1 MSPAGGRCAHI
12 FGPKTSVRA
21 PPGAF
26 YDNSVPHTSLID
38 AYHVGDDFM
47 LGVNRGAVCLSLLRA
62 YSRSPGQLRK
72 AAAAQ
77 TRKTAGRIPQHAA
90 MAAQAGQRP
99 RTRWQSLQG
108 VPCIRPADVLRPLGP
123 SHRAAGRSM
132 GPEAGRKQPH
142 YPVQPPP
149 RAGRSWETAAG
160 YAAQAG
166 CGAAVVIPPASGR
179 RLF

>member
-1 MSPAGGRCAHI
+1 MPPAGGRCAHI

-21 PPGAF
+21 PPGIF
-26 YDNSVPHTSLID
+26 YDNSVPHASLID

-72 AAAAQ
+72 AATAQ

-123 SHRAAGRSM
+123 SHRAAGRSL
-132 GPEAGRKQPH
+132 GPEAGRKQPCH
-142 YPVQPPP
+142 PVRLSP
-149 RAGRSWETAAG
+149 RAGRSGKTAAG
-160 YAAQAG
+160 YAARAG
-166 CGAAVVIPPASGR
+166 CGAAVTIPPASGR